1 MTAIMQQEELMKK
14 LILFA
19 FLLFSL
25 ISCATGDLTSHIH
38 TGMTKDEVT
47 NILGRPDKHE
57 RQGKYEAL
65 EFTNRAGSDWPWKR
79 EDYSVIFRDDR
90 AVEFG
95 PGMVRKDFDA
105 NIIFIVPL
113 E

>member
-1 MTAIMQQEELMKK
+1 MKK
-14 LILFA
+14 LIFIAL
-19 FLLFSL
+19 LLFSL
-25 ISCATGDLTSHIH
+25 LSCVTGDLTSRIH
-38 TGMTKDEVT
+38 TGMTKDEVI
-47 NILGRPDKHE
+47 NILGSPDE
-57 RQGKYEAL
+57 YESQGKYEAL
-65 EFTNRAGSDWPWKR
+65 KFTKRVGSGWPWKR

-105 NIIFIVPL
+105 NIIFIAPL

>member
-1 MTAIMQQEELMKK
+1 MKK

-19 FLLFSL
+19 LLLFSL
-25 ISCATGDLTSHIH
+25 ISCATGDLTSRIH

-47 NILGRPDKHE
+47 NILGSPDGYE
-57 RQGKYEAL
+57 RQGEYEAL
-65 EFTNRAGSDWPWKR
+65 KFTKRAGSGWPWNR
-79 EDYSVIFRDDR
+79 EDYSVIFRDSR

-113 E
+113 K